1 MTARK
6 ATEETKPAPSPRKVV
21 WSGKMDPALL
31 ARGKA
36 VAYWTPGMTFSHLV
50 ELALTAYLEE
60 WEKTKGKPKPA
71 PGPLRNGRPLTLKG
85 LR

>member
-1 MTARK
+1 MSEPKTN
-6 ATEETKPAPSPRKVV
+6 PRKMV

-71 PGPLRNGRPLTLKG
+71 PGPLRNGRPLPG
-85 LR
+85 GGSR

>member
-31 ARGKA
+31 EKGKA
-36 VAYWTPGMTFSHLV
+36 AAYWTPGMTFSHLV
-50 ELALTAYLEE
+50 ELALIAYLKDWEE
-60 WEKTKGKPKPA
+60 AKGPLKPA
-71 PGPLRNGRPLTLKG
+71 AGPLRNGRPWTPKRLQ
-85 LR
+85 